1 MEGGGSR
8 GNVRGV
14 RCSLLCLE
22 ISASPVWLGPLA
34 SRHGLCPHRRRLRR
48 PGADPTSRMLFLSCF
63 ATTSPAYLFTVST
76 KGGHKQTILRMSSL
90 STVVRLKTLL
100 RTKMSQQ
107 PRPAPFLACLTS
119 KAAVMT
125 PYESMVFLL
134 SQGTSRSTEE
144 FLGRKP
150 GLRVSTERPH
160 GKAAS
165 VLMTPLSSSTE
176 AVRQS
181 PTGDHALPLTTDWPS
196 WDAGSNT
203 DGPAAFTQYLHQQT
217 GRDGTNVALIMCPLS
232 EATGHS
238 QTVIKQCHRAIRKTT
253 AKELTGATCS
263 RTACPTAEELAN
275 W

>member
-8 GNVRGV
+8 GNVHGV
-14 RCSLLCLE
+14 RCSVLCLE
-22 ISASPVWLGPLA
+22 ISASPVWLAPLV

-63 ATTSPAYLFTVST
+63 VTTSPAYLFTVST
-76 KGGHKQTILRMSSL
+76 KGGDKRIILRMSSL

-107 PRPAPFLACLTS
+107 PRPAPFLACLTL
-119 KAAVMT
+119 KAAVMI

-165 VLMTPLSSSTE
+165 MLMTSLSSST
-176 AVRQS
+176 
-181 PTGDHALPLTTDWPS
+181 
-196 WDAGSNT
+196 
-203 DGPAAFTQYLHQQT
+203 
-217 GRDGTNVALIMCPLS
+217 
-232 EATGHS
+232 
-238 QTVIKQCHRAIRKTT
+238 
-253 AKELTGATCS
+253 
-263 RTACPTAEELAN
+263 
-275 W
+275 